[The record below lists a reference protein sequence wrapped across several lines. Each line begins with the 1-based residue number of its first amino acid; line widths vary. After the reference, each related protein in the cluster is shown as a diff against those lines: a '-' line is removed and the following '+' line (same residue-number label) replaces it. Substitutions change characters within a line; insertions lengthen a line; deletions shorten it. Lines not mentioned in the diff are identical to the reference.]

1 MRPPTEK
8 LEVKTLFCENRNGH
22 HNGTQNAKATKKTNE
37 MSNTDSTKK
46 TGINSCARER

>member
-1 MRPPTEK
+1 MRPPTEN
-8 LEVKTLFCENRNGH
+8 LEVKTLLCENRNGH